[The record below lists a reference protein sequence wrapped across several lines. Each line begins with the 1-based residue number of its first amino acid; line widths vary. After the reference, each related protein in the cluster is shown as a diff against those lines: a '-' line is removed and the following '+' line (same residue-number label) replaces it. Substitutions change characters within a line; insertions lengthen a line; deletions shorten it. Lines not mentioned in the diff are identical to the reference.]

1 MKSRQPGFTI
11 IELMVT
17 LLVLSILVASAVPSF
32 RELTRS
38 NRVVAAQN
46 DLVTAMSVARSEA
59 VKQSRAVTVCASA
72 DSATCSGNTNWATGW
87 IVTVPGVG
95 LVQAWPAPGGD
106 ITATGTVSSL
116 NYQAIG
122 TVAAAGVF
130 TLGWSGCTG
139 PRQHQVTV
147 LLVGSP
153 QSVTKNCP

>member
-17 LLVLSILVASAVPSF
+17 LLVVAILVAAAIPSF
-32 RELTRS
+32 REFTRN
-38 NRVVAAQN
+38 NRVIAAQN
-46 DLVTAMSVARSEA
+46 DLVTAMSLARSEA

-72 DSATCSGNTNWATGW
+72 DNATCSGDTNWATGW

-106 ITATGTVSSL
+106 ITATATVSAL

-122 TVAAAGVF
+122 TVAASGVF
-130 TLGWSGCTG
+130 TLAWPNCSG
-139 PRQHQVTV
+139 PRKHEVTV